1 MGAKVQ
7 NKYQALTV
15 SMCRLLQTYTLGYPQ
30 SSAMQVQPRALGYVL
45 LPLAVVTQQEN
56 KLRNPSKEVSVSKLR
71 SGSRWD
77 TRGFWRVTEAD
88 SLLLN
93 AHTVWLRSRGYVLA
107 TWKVYSAFVVQI
119 SKPQSC
125 MKSLI

>member
-30 SSAMQVQPRALGYVL
+30 SSAMQVRPRALGYVL

-56 KLRNPSKEVSVSKLR
+56 KLRNPRQGGKCFKTKK
-71 SGSRWD
+71 W
-77 TRGFWRVTEAD
+77 F
-88 SLLLN
+88 SL
-93 AHTVWLRSRGYVLA
+93 GYQRILEGH
-107 TWKVYSAFVVQI
+107 
-119 SKPQSC
+119 
-125 MKSLI
+125 